1 MKDRRE
7 AGRVPIED
15 WSRGQVNLQVRVRP
29 RIKEILAEN
38 QEALRQKAGMTVSVR
53 EVVEA
58 LVWDAEGRD
67 PEQMRD
73 LIDRFREVA
82 GGA

>member
-1 MKDRRE
+1 M
-7 AGRVPIED
+7 
-15 WSRGQVNLQVRVRP
+15 NLQVRVRP